1 MNGESNGY
9 RQTIYSQVTYGY
21 NLSISKK
28 KVDIGEQKWYQYV
41 NMDKT
46 KNCYMIITA
55 NKSECKNAFANTF
68 TYSTSMPEGGD
79 NNNKPDT
86 SHSGVVILAIQIQ
99 TQRERK
105 SLQKTRQ
112 MKKKI

>member
-9 RQTIYSQVTYGY
+9 RQTIYSQVTYDY

-46 KNCYMIITA
+46 KNC
-55 NKSECKNAFANTF
+55 
-68 TYSTSMPEGGD
+68 
-79 NNNKPDT
+79 
-86 SHSGVVILAIQIQ
+86 
-99 TQRERK
+99 
-105 SLQKTRQ
+105 
-112 MKKKI
+112 